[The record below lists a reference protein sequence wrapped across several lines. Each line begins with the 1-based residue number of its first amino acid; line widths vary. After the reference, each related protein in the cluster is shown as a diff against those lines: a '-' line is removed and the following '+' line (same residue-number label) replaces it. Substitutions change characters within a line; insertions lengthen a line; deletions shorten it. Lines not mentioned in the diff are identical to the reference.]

1 MEVFSEAAGTDV
13 ARRAAY
19 LDLACGDDQD
29 LRAEVES
36 LLATQSR
43 AQRFLD
49 DPAVTDEALALSPGS
64 GGADGDSPLGIDLLE
79 SGSKQVGRYTVL
91 ERIGEGGF
99 GVVFAARQDHPI
111 RRDVALKIVKL
122 GMDTRQVIR
131 RFESERQALALMD
144 HPGIAR
150 IYDAGA
156 TADGRPYFA
165 MELVRGIPLTDYCDS
180 KRLTIPQRL
189 DLFVAV
195 CQAVQ
200 HAHQKGIIHRDLK
213 PTNVLVVEVDGR
225 PMPKVID
232 FGIAKAI
239 AARAGEQTAYTET
252 PRLVGTPQYMAPEQ
266 AGGGTDVDTRSDI
279 YSLGVLLY
287 ELLSGATPF
296 DGSTL
301 ERAPYDE
308 VSRIIREQE
317 PPLPSARL
325 SEGRQDVGA
334 VAESRGVD
342 AVRLRRLVGGEL
354 DWVVARAM
362 EKDPRRRYESAGAL
376 AEDVRRHIAH
386 EPLVAGPPDA
396 LYRVRKFAR
405 RYRRSLLA
413 ATAVAVAL
421 VLGLVGTTFGLVR
434 ARRAQVRAQA
444 ALAQSE
450 QLSRFLSDML
460 RSANPDRARGKDVLV
475 REVLDQTSRSL
486 GEGALKDQP
495 LVEAGI
501 RGTLGGAYASLGL
514 YTESEVQYRA
524 ALDLRR
530 RVQGPDHPETAR
542 AMAAHA
548 HALCDIAEGG
558 AAEALARQ
566 ALAVQERALGPDH
579 PDLIDTL
586 IKLASIVRYNGDWR
600 ANEAT
605 LRRAVDLCRRT
616 NRDSDLTAAVLTN
629 LGVALMD
636 RSAPDEAELLLTE
649 ALALN
654 RATHGD
660 KFRNVPRNLSNLAAI
675 RAGRGDLAGAEGL
688 WLEALRLQKELV
700 PADHPDIAWTLRL
713 LGQNR
718 GRMGDYPAAERYLN
732 DALEMEKRL
741 FKPNHPIIS
750 IVLEDMANVFEKEGK
765 RREAVDARKSVLEVR
780 LADKRSTLARADSA
794 AARVAIGLLHLR
806 RGEFTQARAEL
817 ETAERMA
824 PADPD
829 SVMHTAC
836 VRLFVGDTAAYEQS
850 TRAMLDRFAG
860 TSDPEV
866 AAWAARNCCL
876 SPPPPERVPTLLG
889 MIDRAAPAEGKVHA
903 GYLELCRGLV
913 DLRAGRPD
921 AAATALHHCLDA
933 KPDRT
938 TRVAAHAYLSVADRA
953 RGDGAAAEQEL
964 AAASA
969 EFAALHTLD
978 DGDIGKDPEEWMACQ
993 IALREAKAAAHGEK

>member
-1 MEVFSEAAGTDV
+1 MEVFSEAAGTDG

-19 LDLACGDDQD
+19 LDFACGDDQE

-36 LLATQSR
+36 LLATEPH

-49 DPAVTDEALALSPGS
+49 DPVVSDDALALGR
-64 GGADGDSPLGIDLLE
+64 GADGDSPLGIDLLE
-79 SGSKQVGRYTVL
+79 SGSSRVGPYAIL

-99 GVVFAARQDHPI
+99 GVVFAARQDQPI
-111 RRDVALKIVKL
+111 RREVALKIVKL

-131 RFESERQALALMD
+131 RFASERQALALMN

-156 TADGRPYFA
+156 TVDGRPYFA
-165 MELVRGIPLTDYCDS
+165 MELVRGTPLTDYCDT
-180 KRLTIPQRL
+180 KRLTVLQRL
-189 DLFVAV
+189 ELFTAV

-213 PTNVLVVEVDGR
+213 PSNVLVVEVDGR
-225 PMPKVID
+225 PVPKVID

-239 AARAGEQTAYTET
+239 AARPGEQTAYTEV
-252 PRLVGTPQYMAPEQ
+252 PRLIGTPQYMSPEQ

-296 DGSTL
+296 DGATL
-301 ERAPYDE
+301 ERSPYDE

-317 PPLPSARL
+317 PPSPSARL
-325 SEGRQDVGA
+325 GEGREDLGA
-334 VAESRGVD
+334 VAERRGLD
-342 AVRLRRLVGGEL
+342 AGRLRRMVGGEL

-362 EKDPRRRYESAGAL
+362 EKDRRRRYESAGAL
-376 AEDVRRHIAH
+376 AEDVRRYLAH
-386 EPLVAGPPDA
+386 EPLVAGPPDT
-396 LYRVRKFAR
+396 LYRVQKFAR

-421 VLGLVGTTFGLVR
+421 VLGLIGTTFGLVR

-460 RSANPDRARGKDVLV
+460 RSANPDRAQGKDVLV
-475 REVLDQTSRSL
+475 RDVLDQTSRTL
-486 GEGALKDQP
+486 GEGELKDQP

-514 YTESEVQYRA
+514 YTEAEAQYRT

-530 RVQGPDHPETAR
+530 RVQGPEHPETAR

-548 HALCDIAEGG
+548 HALCNVAEGG
-558 AAEALARQ
+558 AAESLARQ

-579 PDLIDTL
+579 PDLVDTL
-586 IKLASIVRYNGDWR
+586 LKLAGIVRYNGDWR
-600 ANEAT
+600 AGEAA

-616 NRDSDLTAAVLTN
+616 RRNSDTTAAALTN
-629 LGVALMD
+629 LGVVLMD
-636 RSAPDEAELLLTE
+636 RSAYDEAEPLLTE

-654 RATHGD
+654 RAAHGD
-660 KFRNVPRNLSNLAAI
+660 KYRNVPRNLSNLAAI
-675 RAGRGDLAGAEGL
+675 RAARGDRPGAEAR
-688 WLEALRLQKELV
+688 WLEALRLQKEIL
-700 PADHPDIAWTLRL
+700 PPDHPDVAWTLRL

-718 GRMGDYPAAERYLN
+718 GRLGDYASAERYLD

-750 IVLEDMANVFEKEGK
+750 IVLEDLADVLQKEGK
-765 RREAVDARKSVLEVR
+765 RREAADARKKVLEIR
-780 LADKRSTLARADSA
+780 LADKRSTLAGGADSA
-794 AARVAIGLLHLR
+794 GARNAIGILLLR
-806 RGEFTQARAEL
+806 RGEFERARAEL
-817 ETAERMA
+817 EAAQRLA

-829 SVMHTAC
+829 AVMHAAC
-836 VRLFVGDTAAYEQS
+836 VRLFLGDTAAFEES
-850 TRAMLDRFAG
+850 RRAMLRQFARAVDAE
-860 TSDPEV
+860 T
-866 AAWAARNCCL
+866 AAWAARNYCL
-876 SPPPPERVPTLLG
+876 SPPPPDQLPVLLG
-889 MIDRAAPAEGKVHA
+889 MIARAAPADGKVHA
-903 GYLELCRGLV
+903 GYLNLCRGLV
-913 DLRAGRPD
+913 YLRAGRND
-921 AAATALHHCLDA
+921 AALSELGRCLEA
-933 KPDRT
+933 NPDPAVRL
-938 TRVAAHAYLSVADRA
+938 AAEAYLCLAHRA
-953 RGDGAAAEQEL
+953 RGDGAAAADAL
-964 AAASA
+964 AAALSSLRELPTVA
-969 EFAALHTLD
+969 D
-978 DGDIGKDPEEWMACQ
+978 DGDIGNDPEEWMACQ
-993 IALREAKAAAHGEK
+993 IALNEAKAAAQGAK